1 MIVATDRIARNYHSV
16 PVLSALT
23 DVQLN
28 VVATKTRRL
37 TFSVVRRSEEYR
49 SRAAECK
56 ERARE
61 ARNSLG
67 IKRQFEEVAQHWLQL
82 AAQMERLG
90 W

>member
-1 MIVATDRIARNYHSV
+1 MMVATDRIARNCHAGAV
-16 PVLSALT
+16 RPDRHAIKRGGDQDT
-23 DVQLN
+23 
-28 VVATKTRRL
+28 RL

-61 ARNSLG
+61 ARDSG
-67 IKRQFEEVAQHWLQL
+67 IKRQFEEVAEHWLQF
-82 AAQMERLG
+82 ATQTQRLG